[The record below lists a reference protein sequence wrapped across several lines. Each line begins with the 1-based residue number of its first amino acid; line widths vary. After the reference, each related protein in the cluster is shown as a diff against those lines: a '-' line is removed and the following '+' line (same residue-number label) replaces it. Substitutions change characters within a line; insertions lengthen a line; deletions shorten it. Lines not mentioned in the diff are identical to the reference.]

1 MNPINSFINLWILV
15 ILTYSTVSL
24 VDHLIR
30 YRSYPFKL
38 RVIWWLIFLGL
49 RTDKL
54 SEEAHRI
61 YNSHIQ
67 PSFRICLEGY
77 NQLERELDEIC
88 SNCLKY
94 PCLISGG
101 KTNG

>member
-1 MNPINSFINLWILV
+1 MNWFYLWILV
-15 ILTYSTVSL
+15 FLTYSTVSL

-30 YRSYPFKL
+30 HREYPVKL
-38 RVIWWLIFLGL
+38 RLIWWIMFLGF
-49 RTDKL
+49 RTNSL

-67 PSFRICLEGY
+67 PSFIICLEGH

-88 SNCLKY
+88 FSCPKY

-101 KTNG
+101 KE

>member
-1 MNPINSFINLWILV
+1 MNSINSFINLWILV

-30 YRSYPFKL
+30 YRKYPFKL
-38 RVIWWLIFLGL
+38 RLIWWLIFLGI
-49 RTDKL
+49 RTNKM

-61 YNSHIQ
+61 YNSHFS
-67 PSFRICLEGY
+67 SFRICLEGY
-77 NQLERELDEIC
+77 NQLELELDETC
-88 SNCLKY
+88 SNCPKH

-101 KTNG
+101 TE